1 MLKLSLKGTA
11 KNTLRGPMLAEQH
24 IVMYRD
30 ECDGDLM
37 AVSYVLDLTAAHN
50 LRSKDAAL
58 EVAEAANRS
67 KTVCRNNISHDIRTP
82 MSATIGFTT
91 LAAAHI

>member
-1 MLKLSLKGTA
+1 
-11 KNTLRGPMLAEQH
+11 MLAEQH

-58 EVAEAANRS
+58 DVAEAANRS
-67 KTVCRNNISHDIRTP
+67 KTVCLNNISHDIRTP
-82 MSATIGFTT
+82 MTATIGFTT
-91 LAAAHI
+91 LAEAHI